1 MSRVN
6 SPILDM
12 NLPLFI
18 PIYGVPPF
26 LSKLNVKQEH
36 FNR

>member
-18 PIYGVPPF
+18 PSYGVPP
-26 LSKLNVKQEH
+26 LIKLNIKQEH